1 MWHPRPP
8 SACIRAPAHR
18 GCAENRVHPRG
29 VPRYRE
35 GVTDHDRPAERWRT
49 ELRHRLM
56 LARKG
61 RDSSST
67 SALRS
72 ALSAID
78 NAETP
83 GGPVPSA
90 GAIADSAVGLGS
102 AEVIRR
108 DLADDEIRALIRDE
122 IDERRGAAAQFTAT
136 GHAGRAAALA
146 AEASVLEGILG
157 EL

>member
-1 MWHPRPP
+1 M
-8 SACIRAPAHR
+8 
-18 GCAENRVHPRG
+18 
-29 VPRYRE
+29 PRYRE

-49 ELRHRLM
+49 ELRRRLV

-61 RDSSST
+61 RDSTTT

-83 GGPVPSA
+83 DGPVPSA

-102 AEVIRR
+102 AEVMRR
-108 DLADDEIRALIRDE
+108 ELAVDEIRALIRAE
-122 IDERRGAAAQFTAT
+122 IDERRGAADQFAAT
-136 GHAGRAAALA
+136 GHAERAATLA
-146 AEASVLEGILG
+146 AEVDVLEGLLG